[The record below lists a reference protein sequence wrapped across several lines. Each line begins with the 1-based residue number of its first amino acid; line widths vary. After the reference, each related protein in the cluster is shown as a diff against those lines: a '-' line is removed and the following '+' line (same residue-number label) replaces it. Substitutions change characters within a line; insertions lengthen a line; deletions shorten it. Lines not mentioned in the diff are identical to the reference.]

1 MMAPSTTQDE
11 LPLTLATNPTLP
23 VGIEEEPV
31 VHILQTAFEDKVPDA
46 IEEQIIK
53 GYGSDLTK
61 EDYQDALKE
70 VEESLKLLSK
80 ASLTELRQQ
89 AKPHYLIEKTM
100 QLVCTLKGF
109 KTYNWSI
116 AKEMVQRPQFKPEL
130 MQLRPKTLRAQ
141 DVLRAQQILQAKS
154 NSMLT
159 PQV

>member
-141 DVLRAQQILQAKS
+141 DVLRA
-154 NSMLT
+154 
-159 PQV
+159 

>member
-23 VGIEEEPV
+23 MGIEEEPV

-46 IEEQIIK
+46 LEEQIIK

-61 EDYQDALKE
+61 EDYQDAPKE

-141 DVLRAQQILQAKS
+141 DVLRA
-154 NSMLT
+154 
-159 PQV
+159 

>member
-1 MMAPSTTQDE
+1 
-11 LPLTLATNPTLP
+11 
-23 VGIEEEPV
+23 
-31 VHILQTAFEDKVPDA
+31 
-46 IEEQIIK
+46 
-53 GYGSDLTK
+53 
-61 EDYQDALKE
+61 LKE

-141 DVLRAQQILQAKS
+141 DVLRA
-154 NSMLT
+154 
-159 PQV
+159 